1 VPPLED
7 VFPSAR
13 VERSLH
19 GLSVYVYLSV
29 PVILFVRP
37 YSFVVCVRASSGHS
51 LA

>member
-1 VPPLED
+1 MPPLED

-29 PVILFVRP
+29 PVNPFVRP
-37 YSFVVCVRASSGHS
+37 RLFAECVRAS
-51 LA
+51 LE